1 MGGHMPRKTGGGSM
15 LKMDEEYHPKHPF
28 IAVTHEKIEGNVC
41 FPAFVYSINDISLT
55 ISQPSEDWKSLKESL
70 FGDSELDDEECKGI
84 LFWWLGEKRLK
95 HGLAPLFGLRI
106 PPNLCDYTK
115 KLEEGMEIYGDVES
129 YRERINKI
137 MEMPYRYN
145 LSELKLR
152 IRKYEN
158 DGIVIP
164 LKPSFNRG
172 FVEEIAEKIIGE
184 LESYEKLKKN
194 VEQLEKWTKEKAEWV
209 LPSLNHY
216 IDIRSVH
223 GRVYVRIQDP
233 YAVVDRAESTFG
245 NVEINGVVNTATSMH
260 GCVKI
265 NGTAC
270 CATSLHG
277 YVEINPQDRELPAQV
292 RRKIKISTIHNDIR
306 IDYEV

>member
-1 MGGHMPRKTGGGSM
+1 
-15 LKMDEEYHPKHPF
+15 
-28 IAVTHEKIEGNVC
+28 
-41 FPAFVYSINDISLT
+41 
-55 ISQPSEDWKSLKESL
+55 
-70 FGDSELDDEECKGI
+70 
-84 LFWWLGEKRLK
+84 
-95 HGLAPLFGLRI
+95 
-106 PPNLCDYTK
+106 
-115 KLEEGMEIYGDVES
+115 MEIYGDVES
-129 YRERINKI
+129 YKERINKI

-172 FVEEIAEKIIGE
+172 FVEEIAEKIIEE
-184 LESYEKLKKN
+184 LKSYEKLKKN
-194 VEQLEKWTKEKAEWV
+194 VEQLEKWTKEEAEWA

-245 NVEINGVVNTATSMH
+245 NVEINGIVDTAISMH

-265 NGTAC
+265 NGVAR

-277 YVEINPQDRELPAQV
+277 YVEINRREREPPEEV
-292 RRKIKISTIHNDIR
+292 KRKIKISTVHNDIR